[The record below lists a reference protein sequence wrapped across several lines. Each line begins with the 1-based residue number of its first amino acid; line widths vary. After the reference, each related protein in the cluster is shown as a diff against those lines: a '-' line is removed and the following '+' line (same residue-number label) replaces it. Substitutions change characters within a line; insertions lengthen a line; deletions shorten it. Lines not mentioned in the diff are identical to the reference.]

1 MESAKKKLVCP
12 LCKSQEFTQEQGK
25 IDSKWGLT
33 AHKITLQIC
42 NKCGFIMQFSRG
54 RSIWDFD

>member
-1 MESAKKKLVCP
+1 METKKKLVCP
-12 LCKSQEFTQEQGK
+12 LCKSTGFTKEEGK
-25 IDSKWGLT
+25 IDGKWGLT

-42 NKCGFIMQFSRG
+42 SKCGFVMQFSRG